1 MSQSLQA
8 AVAAA
13 TASVLR
19 NHVASPAALEDIA
32 MNLPGRDPQQ
42 VVTECV
48 HALCQW
54 RDDVARDKD
63 EGWYRSRHICMST
76 VQSAYS
82 HCCDSVILCL
92 SNMPVAWLK

>member
-1 MSQSLQA
+1 MQQCLQA

-13 TASVLR
+13 TATVLR
-19 NHVASPAALEDIA
+19 NHVASPAVLADNA

-42 VVTECV
+42 VVTDCV

-63 EGWYRSRHICMST
+63 EGWYCSRHLHEHSAVST
-76 VQSAYS
+76 FTLLVIP
-82 HCCDSVILCL
+82 VIL
-92 SNMPVAWLK
+92 